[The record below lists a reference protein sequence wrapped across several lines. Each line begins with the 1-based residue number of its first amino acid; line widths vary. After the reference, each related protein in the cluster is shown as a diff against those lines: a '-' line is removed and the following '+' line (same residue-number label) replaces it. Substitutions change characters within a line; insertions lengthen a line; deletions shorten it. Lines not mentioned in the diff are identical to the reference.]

1 MVVGLRF
8 RVMAI
13 ALILA
18 PSARCRH
25 GVWGA
30 SVDDEG
36 GPEGRPTMDTS
47 AAQSRC
53 LPSRSPETGFQ
64 LETFLAIVSAG
75 VRDQILRAADRT
87 VAKQAPPNIFV
98 RAAFPVFEHLAMFNR
113 STCDW
118 AGDVAVAQ
126 HHDHPTRLRR
136 MPKASRPAVS

>member
-47 AAQSRC
+47 AAN
-53 LPSRSPETGFQ
+53 P
-64 LETFLAIVSAG
+64 
-75 VRDQILRAADRT
+75 
-87 VAKQAPPNIFV
+87 VAYL
-98 RAAFPVFEHLAMFNR
+98 H
-113 STCDW
+113 
-118 AGDVAVAQ
+118 GD
-126 HHDHPTRLRR
+126 LRR
-136 MPKASRPAVS
+136 DSSLRPSWQL